1 MFCHQAAQSY
11 LKCLVCFESI
21 LSPWKRLRYQAGV
34 GCFGLLRLRARG
46 VGVGGDGRTARRELG
61 DRSPGSDAWPPLN
74 SAKPLQ
80 LSEPQRPR
88 L

>member
-46 VGVGGDGRTARRELG
+46 VQWGEMGGRRGGNWETGVQGQT
-61 DRSPGSDAWPPLN
+61 PGPP
-74 SAKPLQ
+74 
-80 LSEPQRPR
+80 
-88 L
+88 